1 MKHYYKTIVL
11 FCLGLCV
18 CSAAPVYAQ
27 GKKEVA
33 KNVIRKL
40 TPQEASNKRI
50 HAILWEKAKASRA
63 ERAIKKNMRMQS
75 ALQAANNYHKLTERH
90 SIIPTP
96 KEQLEFNAYRLTPQQ
111 VQIQSQRYEELMSQF
126 LDFKKNW
133 DSRVFYLELYKNFN
147 AIEPMERKQLL
158 RDGGELA
165 SKAKYQLDFLLK
177 DDKPLQQAY
186 DYLVTALEQLEP
198 AYFGIFE
205 RKGLPVREDR
215 SFVPEQFFL
224 KDPSQTQWREMQ
236 WADYQPLSSGAKE
249 LVAPIASQLPKNLHI
264 AFVNDHTGMIGS
276 IKNWVSAGYLGK
288 GATVEVF
295 STAEA
300 LLQTQKEF
308 DVIITDL
315 LVPGGGGQYLA
326 YHLRK
331 NGYNKPILALSEYRE
346 EDCRATELFNV
357 GIDGYIYADDFFRN
371 YIGYRY
377 LPASLKTYFDLKSA
391 NNWQH

>member
-75 ALQAANNYHKLTERH
+75 ALQAANNYHPLTERNR
-90 SIIPTP
+90 IVPTP
-96 KEQLEFNAYRLTPQQ
+96 KEQLKFNAYRLTPD
-111 VQIQSQRYEELMSQF
+111 QIQTQAARYEELMQQF
-126 LDFKKNW
+126 LAFKQNW
-133 DSRVFYLELYKNFN
+133 DARVFYLELYKNFN

-158 RDGGELA
+158 RSGGELM
-165 SKAKYQLDFLLK
+165 SRVKYQLDFLLK

-186 DYLVTALEQLEP
+186 DYLASALEQLEP
-198 AYFGIFE
+198 AYFGMFE
-205 RKGLPVREDR
+205 RKGAPTRQDR
-215 SFVPEQFFL
+215 AFVPEQFFL
-224 KDPSQTQWREMQ
+224 KDPSQAKWRETQ

-249 LVAPIASQLPKNLHI
+249 LVAPIASQLPQNLHI
-264 AFVNDHTGMIGS
+264 ALVNDHPGMIGS
-276 IKNWVSAGYLGK
+276 VKNWVAAGYFGK
-288 GATVEVF
+288 GAKVEIF
-295 STAEA
+295 QTASA
-300 LLQTQKEF
+300 LLQTKKEF
-308 DVIITDL
+308 DVIITDI
-315 LVPGGGGQYLA
+315 LVPGGGGQFLA

-331 NGYNKPILALSEYRE
+331 TGYNKPILALSEYRE

-377 LPASLKTYFDLKSA
+377 LPAALKTYFEIKYA
-391 NNWQH
+391 GG

>member
-377 LPASLKTYFDLKSA
+377 FINQFKCGGGSIPGTD
-391 NNWQH
+391 

>member
-1 MKHYYKTIVL
+1 MIKSYKTVLL
-11 FCLGLCV
+11 FCAGLCL
-18 CSAAPVYAQ
+18 CAAPALHAQ

-33 KNVIRKL
+33 KNVVRKL
-40 TPQEASNKRI
+40 TPQQASSKRL
-50 HAILWEKAKASRA
+50 HVLLLKKAQASRA
-63 ERAIKKNMRMQS
+63 ERAIKKNMRLQS
-75 ALQAANNYHKLTERH
+75 AQQAANNYHKLTERH

-96 KEQLEFNAYRLTPQQ
+96 KEQLKFNAYRLTPAQTENLANKYEDLMAQ
-111 VQIQSQRYEELMSQF
+111 FVQ
-126 LDFKKNW
+126 FKHHW

-186 DYLVTALEQLEP
+186 DYLVTSLEQLEP

-224 KDPSQTQWREMQ
+224 KDPSQAQWREMQ

-276 IKNWVSAGYLGK
+276 IKNWVSAGYLGE

>member
-1 MKHYYKTIVL
+1 
-11 FCLGLCV
+11 
-18 CSAAPVYAQ
+18 
-27 GKKEVA
+27 
-33 KNVIRKL
+33 
-40 TPQEASNKRI
+40 
-50 HAILWEKAKASRA
+50 
-63 ERAIKKNMRMQS
+63 MRLQS
-75 ALQAANNYHKLTERH
+75 AQQAANNYHKLTERH

-96 KEQLEFNAYRLTPQQ
+96 KEQLKFNAYRLTPAQTETLASKYEDLMT
-111 VQIQSQRYEELMSQF
+111 QILQF
-126 LDFKKNW
+126 KQHW

-205 RKGLPVREDR
+205 RKGTPTREDR
-215 SFVPEQFFL
+215 PFVPEQFFL
-224 KDPSQTQWREMQ
+224 KEPSQAKWREMQ

-276 IKNWVSAGYLGK
+276 IKNWVSAGYLGE

-300 LLQTQKEF
+300 LLQTHKEF

-331 NGYNKPILALSEYRE
+331 SGYNKPILALSEYRE

-391 NNWQH
+391 HHWQH

>member
-1 MKHYYKTIVL
+1 MTKNYKTILL
-11 FCLGLCV
+11 FCVGLCLCAV
-18 CSAAPVYAQ
+18 PAAYAQ
-27 GKKEVA
+27 GKQEVA
-33 KNVIRKL
+33 KNAVRKL
-40 TPQEASNKRI
+40 TQQQVSSKRMR
-50 HAILWEKAKASRA
+50 ILLLKKAQASRA
-63 ERAIKKNMRMQS
+63 ERAIRKNMRLQ
-75 ALQAANNYHKLTERH
+75 AAKQAANNYHKLTERH

-96 KEQLEFNAYRLTPQQ
+96 KEQLKFNAYRLTPQQ

-198 AYFGIFE
+198 AYFGMFE
-205 RKGLPVREDR
+205 KRGAPIREDR
-215 SFVPEQFFL
+215 SFMPEQFFL
-224 KDPSQTQWREMQ
+224 KDPSQTQWREIQ

-249 LVAPIASQLPKNLHI
+249 LVLPIASQLPKNLHI
-264 AFVNDHTGMIGS
+264 ALVNDHAGMIDS
-276 IKNWVSAGYLGK
+276 IKNWVSAGYLGE